1 MKSVKKLVGIIK
13 RLRAKDGC
21 PWDREQTFKSLTGYI
36 IEEAYELV
44 EALENGDLSEI
55 KEELGDVL
63 LHVVMLSNM
72 ADEEKAFNIEDVAEL
87 VSEKM
92 IRRHPHVFGDVKIDT
107 ANGVKKNWEKI
118 KQKEG
123 KKHIL
128 DSIPKN
134 LPALMQA
141 LQIQRRVERV
151 GFDWPNLDGP
161 TDKIVEEIKETRE
174 EFEKENPDKEKVTE
188 EFGDILFSMVNLARK
203 MDVDPEKA
211 LNVSSRKFIKRF
223 QKVEQKSINQGKNI
237 SDMSLG
243 EIDNLWEESK

>member
-1 MKSVKKLVGIIK
+1 LKSVKKLVGIIK